1 MVGDEPTETSG
12 AAFREPSLWERSADV
27 FWARHA
33 SPWSSGTR
41 ILATPVLV
49 YAVYARNRR
58 LLAATLAFVAVNPVL
73 FPRPARTDRWL
84 SRIVL
89 AEREWIE
96 AGKGTV
102 GLSYPNVPNLL
113 NVPAS
118 LFALYAAIRRRP
130 LATVVGTA
138 VAMLLK
144 LWWVDAI
151 VRLTGVTGEPPSG

>member
-1 MVGDEPTETSG
+1 MD
-12 AAFREPSLWERSADV
+12 PSTAPASSAERSPSRTLRGRLSDV

-33 SPWSSGTR
+33 NPWSSGTR
-41 ILATPVLV
+41 ILATPVLM
-49 YAVYARNRR
+49 YAIYRRNLR

-89 AEREWIE
+89 AEREWIGE
-96 AGKGTV
+96 GNGTM
-102 GLSYPNVPNLL
+102 GLDFPNVLNLL

-118 LFALYAAIRRRP
+118 LLAVYAAVRRRP
-130 LATVVGTA
+130 VATLLATATA
-138 VAMLLK
+138 MVLK

-151 VRLTGVTGEPPSG
+151 VRLTGVTGEGPAE

>member
-1 MVGDEPTETSG
+1 MSDVEPT
-12 AAFREPSLWERSADV
+12 PSPSTTPPVHERLRDA

-49 YAVYARNRR
+49 YAIYARNRR
-58 LLAATLAFVAVNPVL
+58 LLVATLAFVAVNPVL

-96 AGKGTV
+96 AGNGTT
-102 GLSYPNVPNLL
+102 GLSYPNVLNLL

-118 LFALYAAIRRRP
+118 LLAIYGAVRRRP
-130 LATVVGTA
+130 LATLFGTA
-138 VAMLLK
+138 AAMALK

-151 VRLTGVTGEPPSG
+151 VRLTGVTGEGPEDRA